1 MNEREIGQA
10 IRARRKLLR
19 LTQEQVAELAGCSKP
34 SIIAAESGKPT
45 LRLDILFAILRV
57 LNLHLRIEADE

>member
-1 MNEREIGQA
+1 MNEREIGNA

-34 SIIAAESGKPT
+34 SVIAAEAGKAT

-57 LNLHLRIEADE
+57 LNLRLRIEADE